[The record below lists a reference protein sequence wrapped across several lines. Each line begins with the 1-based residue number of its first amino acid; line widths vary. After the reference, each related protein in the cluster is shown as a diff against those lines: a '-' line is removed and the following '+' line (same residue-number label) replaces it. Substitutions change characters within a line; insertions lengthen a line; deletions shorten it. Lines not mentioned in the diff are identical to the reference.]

1 MAKIIISDLSQTII
15 YTEISKSK
23 LMENIN
29 DQELRFIYGGK
40 NSDFDQLLNYFLA
53 GLAIYSIKSIVDS
66 LD

>member
-1 MAKIIISDLSQTII
+1 MAKITISDLTQRII
-15 YTEISKSK
+15 HTEISESN

-29 DQELRFIYGGK
+29 GQKLRFICGGK